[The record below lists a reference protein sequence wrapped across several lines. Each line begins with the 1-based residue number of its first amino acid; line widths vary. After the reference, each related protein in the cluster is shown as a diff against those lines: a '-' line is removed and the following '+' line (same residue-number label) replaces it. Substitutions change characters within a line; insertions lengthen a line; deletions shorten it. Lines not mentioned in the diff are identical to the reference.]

1 MAFDHAFSIL
11 IFYLTM
17 EIDFSRE
24 EIEKMLFKRATL
36 DKKWMNILSSTFDKR
51 FFKTPYLALL
61 ANLLVKYYGKYG
73 HVPSVKALSSMAKAY
88 AEKYPNEGIAIADV
102 NQLIASINTFDM
114 QVPDDV
120 VNANLK
126 EFIRKNAFYNALYDN
141 ADMLGKDEDS
151 YAKVVEKCLENFD
164 RVQKIT
170 FNDTAL
176 GMEYFDPA
184 AMEEHWKYISNPE
197 SKISTGFS
205 SIDVY
210 THGGFLKDGRSLYLV
225 MAQAGLGKSL
235 FLSNLTKNFL
245 SQGLKVVVISLEM
258 SEDVY
263 AQRFDAHISTND
275 INKLN
280 ATCEDSIARI
290 KQFYADHPTASLF
303 IKEYPPKSVTCND
316 IRAYLDSL
324 KLAGHNFDVLVV
336 DYLNLVKSSI
346 KSDNM
351 FIDGLDVSEKLRA
364 ISYEFKVPVISAIQT
379 NREGMNNADAG
390 MENISQSSGIAF
402 TADFLMSLYQTDDD
416 RKSGLIMGKIL
427 KNRLGGMVGKNVAF
441 TLNTSNLILE
451 DTNPGNEDVDAD
463 DNFNTTLASAAGMIS
478 DTTKDSKAIVDVGL
492 NEM

>member
-1 MAFDHAFSIL
+1 
-11 IFYLTM
+11 M

-24 EIEKMLFKRATL
+24 DIEKMLFKKATL
-36 DKKWMNILSSTFDKR
+36 DKKWMNILAGTFDKR
-51 FFKTPYLALL
+51 FFKTPNMAMLADF
-61 ANLLVKYYGKYG
+61 LVKYYTKYG
-73 HVPSVKALSSMAKAY
+73 HSPSNKVLSSMAKAY
-88 AEKYPNEGIAIADV
+88 ADKYQDKNISLAAVNELLAEI
-102 NQLIASINTFDM
+102 STFDM

-120 VNANLK
+120 ASANMK

-141 ADMLGKDEDS
+141 ADMLGRDEDS

-164 RVQKIT
+164 KVQKIT

-176 GMEYFDPA
+176 GMDYFDPA
-184 AMEEHWKYISNPE
+184 AMDAHWKYISNPE
-197 SKISTGFS
+197 SKISTGFP

-235 FLSNLTKNFL
+235 FLSNLAKNFL
-245 SQGLKVVVISLEM
+245 EQGLKVVVISLEM

-263 AQRFDAHISTND
+263 AQRFDAHISENN
-275 INKLN
+275 INTLN
-280 ATCEDSIARI
+280 ETHEDSIAKI
-290 KQFYADHPTASLF
+290 KDFYAKHPTASLF

-316 IRAYLDSL
+316 IRAYLDNL
-324 KLAGHNFDVLVV
+324 KLAGHSFDVLIV

-379 NREGMNNADAG
+379 NREGMNNAEVG

-402 TADFLMSLYQTDDD
+402 TADFLLSLFRTEED
-416 RKSGLIMGKIL
+416 RMHGMIMGRIL
-427 KNRLGGMVGKNVAF
+427 KNRLGGQVGKTVAF
-441 TLNTSNLILE
+441 TLDENNLVLS
-451 DTNPGNEDVDAD
+451 DTNPGHEEDTINGLDDTIASAIGMKEGIASASVDATD
-463 DNFNTTLASAAGMIS
+463 GNDLGNL
-478 DTTKDSKAIVDVGL
+478 
-492 NEM
+492 

>member
-1 MAFDHAFSIL
+1 
-11 IFYLTM
+11 M

-24 EIEKMLFKRATL
+24 DIEKMLFKKATL
-36 DKKWMNILSSTFDKR
+36 DKKWMNILAGTFDKR
-51 FFKTPYLALL
+51 FFKTPNMAMLAD
-61 ANLLVKYYGKYG
+61 LLVKYYGKYG
-73 HVPSVKALSSMAKAY
+73 HAPGSKTLASMAKAY
-88 AEKYPNEGIAIADV
+88 SEKYVDEHVDMAAV
-102 NQLIASINTFDM
+102 NQLLSEISSFDL

-120 VNANLK
+120 ASTNMK

-164 RVQKIT
+164 KVQKIT
-170 FNDTAL
+170 FNDTEL
-176 GMEYFDPA
+176 GMEYFDPN

-197 SKISTGFS
+197 SKISTGFP
-205 SIDVY
+205 SIDIY

-235 FLSNLTKNFL
+235 FLSNIAKNFL
-245 SQGLKVVVISLEM
+245 EQGLKVVVISLEM

-263 AQRFDAHISTND
+263 AQRFDAHISKNN
-275 INKLN
+275 INTLG
-280 ATCEDSIARI
+280 ATQEDSLSKI
-290 KQFYADHPTASLF
+290 KNFYKDHPTASLF

-324 KLAGHNFDVLVV
+324 KLAGHSFDVLIV

-346 KSDNM
+346 KSDNL

-402 TADFLMSLYQTDDD
+402 TADFLLSLYRTEED
-416 RKSGLIMGKIL
+416 RMHGMIMGRIL
-427 KNRLGGMVGKNVAF
+427 KNRLGGMVGKSVAF
-441 TLNTSNLILE
+441 TLDESNLVLE
-451 DTNPGNEDVDAD
+451 DTQPRSDDDDAD
-463 DNFNTTLASAAGMIS
+463 DGITGILAAAAGMR
-478 DTTKDSKAIVDVGL
+478 KDIMDSSSSAAEVDSALGSL
-492 NEM
+492 

>member
-1 MAFDHAFSIL
+1 
-11 IFYLTM
+11 M

-24 EIEKMLFKRATL
+24 DIEKMLFKKATS
-36 DKKWMNILSSTFDKR
+36 DKKWMNILAGTFDKR
-51 FFKTPYLALL
+51 FFKTPNMALL
-61 ANLLVKYYGKYG
+61 ADMLVRYYGKYG
-73 HVPSVKALSSMAKAY
+73 HAPSGKTLSSMARAY
-88 AEKYPNEGIAIADV
+88 AEKYANEHIDIAAV
-102 NQLIASINTFDM
+102 NQLIAEISSFDM

-120 VNANLK
+120 ASANMK

-141 ADMLGKDEDS
+141 ADMLGRDEDS

-164 RVQKIT
+164 KVQKIT
-170 FNDTAL
+170 FNDTEL
-176 GMEYFDPA
+176 GMEYFDSS
-184 AMEEHWKYISNPE
+184 AMEDHWKYISNPE
-197 SKISTGFS
+197 SKISTGFP
-205 SIDVY
+205 SIDIY

-235 FLSNLTKNFL
+235 FLSNLAKNFL
-245 SQGLKVVVISLEM
+245 EQGLKVVVISLEM

-263 AQRFDAHISTND
+263 AQRFDAHISKNN
-275 INKLN
+275 INTLN
-280 ATCEDSIARI
+280 ATQEDSLSKI
-290 KQFYADHPTASLF
+290 KNFYKEHPTASLF

-324 KLAGHNFDVLVV
+324 KLAGHSFDVLIV

-402 TADFLMSLYQTDDD
+402 TADFLLSLYRTEED
-416 RKSGLIMGKIL
+416 RIHGMIMGRIL
-427 KNRLGGMVGKNVAF
+427 KNRLGGMVGKSVAF
-441 TLNTSNLILE
+441 TLNESNLLLE
-451 DTNPGNEDVDAD
+451 DTQPRDDDDAD
-463 DNFNTTLASAAGMIS
+463 DGITGALAAAAGMRQS
-478 DTTKDSKAIVDVGL
+478 IVDSSSSSAEVDDTL
-492 NEM
+492 NAL

>member
-1 MAFDHAFSIL
+1 
-11 IFYLTM
+11 M
-17 EIDFSRE
+17 EIDFSRDD
-24 EIEKMLFKRATL
+24 IEKLLFKRATL
-36 DKKWMNILSSTFDKR
+36 DKKWMNILSGTFDKR
-51 FFKTPYLALL
+51 FFKTPNLSLL
-61 ANLLVKYYGKYG
+61 ANLLVKYYNKYG
-73 HVPSVKALSSMAKAY
+73 HVPSSKTLSSMAKSY
-88 AEKYPNEGIAIADV
+88 AEKYPNEHV
-102 NQLIASINTFDM
+102 SIASVNELLSEISAFDL

-120 VNANLK
+120 ASANMK

-164 RVQKIT
+164 KVQKIT
-170 FNDTAL
+170 FNDDAL

-184 AMEEHWKYISNPE
+184 AMEAHWKYISNPE
-197 SKISTGFS
+197 SKISTGFPS
-205 SIDVY
+205 LDIY

-235 FLSNLTKNFL
+235 FLSNIAKNFL
-245 SQGLKVVVISLEM
+245 EQGLKVVVISLEM

-275 INKLN
+275 INSLN
-280 ATCEDSIARI
+280 ATHEDSIARI
-290 KQFYADHPTASLF
+290 KKFYADHPTASLF

-324 KLAGHNFDVLVV
+324 KLAGHSFDVLIV

-351 FIDGLDVSEKLRA
+351 FVDGLDVSEKLRA

-390 MENISQSSGIAF
+390 MQNISQSSGIAF
-402 TADFLMSLYQTDDD
+402 TADFLLSLFQTDED
-416 RKSGLIMGKIL
+416 RMQHMIMGKIL
-427 KNRLGGMVGKNVAF
+427 KNRLGGQIGKTVAF
-441 TLNTSNLILE
+441 TLDERNLTLT
-451 DTNPGNEDVDAD
+451 DTNPHRTD
-463 DNFNTTLASAAGMIS
+463 DIDIDIDSTIASAAGMMQDITS
-478 DTTKDSKAIVDVGL
+478 PDTADGSSIEDL
-492 NEM
+492 

>member
-1 MAFDHAFSIL
+1 MHVSL
-11 IFYLTM
+11 YLM

-24 EIEKMLFKRATL
+24 DVEKMLLKKAVL
-36 DKKWMNILSSTFDKR
+36 DKKWMNILSNTFDKR
-51 FFKTPYLALL
+51 FFKTPYLSLIATIV
-61 ANLLVKYYGKYG
+61 VKYYGKYG
-73 HVPSVKALSSMAKAY
+73 HAPSSQCLVSMVKSYSEKHPDEKIDLPSV
-88 AEKYPNEGIAIADV
+88 NQAIAE
-102 NQLIASINTFDM
+102 INSFDLK
-114 QVPDDV
+114 VPDEV
-120 VNANLK
+120 ANANMK

-141 ADMLGKDEDS
+141 ADMLGKDENS

-176 GMEYFDPA
+176 GMEYFDSN

-197 SKISTGFS
+197 SKISTGFN

-210 THGGFLKDGRSLYLV
+210 THGGFLKEGRSLYLV

-235 FLSNLTKNFL
+235 FLSNLAVNFL
-245 SQGLKVVVISLEM
+245 KQGLKVVVISLEM

-263 AQRFDAHISTND
+263 AQRFDAHISKND
-275 INKLN
+275 INKLD
-280 ATCEDSIARI
+280 ATHEDSLSKI
-290 KQFYADHPTASLF
+290 KNFYAEHPTASLF

-324 KLAGHNFDVLVV
+324 KLAGHSFDVLVV

-351 FIDGLDVSEKLRA
+351 FVDGLDVSEKLRA

-379 NREGMNNADAG
+379 NREGMNNAAAG

-402 TADFLMSLYQTDDD
+402 TADFLLSLFRTEED
-416 RKSGLIMGKIL
+416 RQQGMIIGRIL
-427 KNRLGGMVGKNVAF
+427 KNRLGGQVGKTVAF
-441 TLNTSNLILE
+441 TLNESNLVLE
-451 DTNPGNEDVDAD
+451 DTNPNIGDDIDDGFDVP
-463 DNFNTTLASAAGMIS
+463 LASTHGMIQ
-478 DTTKDSKAIVDVGL
+478 DTASSNIADNGL
-492 NEM
+492 NAL